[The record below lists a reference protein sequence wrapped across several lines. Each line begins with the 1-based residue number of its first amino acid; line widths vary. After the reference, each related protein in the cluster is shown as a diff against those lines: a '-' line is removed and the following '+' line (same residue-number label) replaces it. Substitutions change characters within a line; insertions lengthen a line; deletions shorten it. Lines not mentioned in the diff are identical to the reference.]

1 MYWLFKHKNVMPWDA
16 YPALRAAGTFDVTMA
31 LALHECDGWKR

>member
-16 YPALRAAGTFDVTMA
+16 YPALRAAGNFDVTMA
-31 LALHECDGWKR
+31 LALHECDSWGR

>member
-1 MYWLFKHKNVMPWDA
+1 MPWDA

-31 LALHECDGWKR
+31 LALRECDSWT